1 VIAWLK
7 ACVLYVAN
15 GCVWEKTF
23 DAFIRW
29 SLQYDLACKM
39 LFFGEAIEAAAI
51 KGEGVTKRGPR
62 NMLEMLPDEF
72 TIDDV
77 IRVRRKQGLNAEGAQ
92 QMINQWKYRKYI
104 TNNSITDNSYLKL
117 RKY

>member
-1 VIAWLK
+1 
-7 ACVLYVAN
+7 
-15 GCVWEKTF
+15 
-23 DAFIRW
+23 
-29 SLQYDLACKM
+29 
-39 LFFGEAIEAAAI
+39 
-51 KGEGVTKRGPR
+51 
-62 NMLEMLPDEF
+62 MLEMLPDEF